1 MTIGTES
8 GRDWAVALRRH
19 EARTAEGQPTGCYT
33 NTIEIICRDCGD
45 DPGRDITTSRLG
57 CSGCGIWLD
66 SQVMLMSDANGH
78 DRPEPLEPAAPQS
91 TMPEFACYVVNR
103 LFSVG
108 LSLESARSI
117 VGNGPAGERIAAA
130 TDEVDRLIRDFR
142 TAALGLAADRE
153 NQSPD
158 RWPFPPGEHFQHVK
172 ELLGSV
178 VMCIFNVG
186 GLLEAV
192 ADLSQDAT
200 RLRITEA
207 LHWLDDLAGKIQPI
221 DAAIARSGLLE
232 VEVVHL
238 PEADYARPRSKVA
251 LVYDVKVACP
261 ECGTQQAF
269 RGTIAEIG
277 DAAER
282 WSSEHRRATHADGT
296 DKTAACR
303 LSERHGKP
311 FSVASKIGCK

>member
-1 MTIGTES
+1 
-8 GRDWAVALRRH
+8 
-19 EARTAEGQPTGCYT
+19 
-33 NTIEIICRDCGD
+33 
-45 DPGRDITTSRLG
+45 
-57 CSGCGIWLD
+57 
-66 SQVMLMSDANGH
+66 MLMFDANGH
-78 DRPEPLEPAAPQS
+78 DRPEPLEPAAPQN
-91 TMPEFACYVVNR
+91 TMPEFAGYVVNR

-108 LSLESARSI
+108 LSLECARSI

-142 TAALGLAADRE
+142 TAAFGLAADRE

-158 RWPFPPGEHFQHVK
+158 RWPLPPGEYVRRVK

-186 GLLEAV
+186 GLLEVA

-207 LHWLDDLAGKIQPI
+207 LHWLDVLAGQIRSI
-221 DAAIARSGLLE
+221 DAAIAWSGLLE

-238 PEADYARPRSKVA
+238 PGADYVRSRSKVPP
-251 LVYDVKVACP
+251 VYDVRVACP
-261 ECGTQQAF
+261 ECGTPQTF

-282 WSSEHRRATHADGT
+282 WSSEHRRATRADGPDT
-296 DKTAACR
+296 TAAYR

-311 FSVASKIGCK
+311 YSVASKIRCK